1 MALNQMGLGFVFTA
15 KNEVTAVVERINQSF
30 GDLEQR
36 TEHLTH
42 ASKASFADFG
52 KGMAVFA
59 AGTAVIG
66 GAFGLAE
73 QGDQFLAM
81 LDQAGALANA
91 SAQEMERLRAAALD
105 VALKGT
111 GTSAAEAA
119 EALRELVQEGY
130 NADDAI
136 KALGPTLT
144 LVALGFG
151 QISRAQAA
159 GLVNDTL
166 GEFRLGAEAAA
177 PLVDKLALLM
187 RVFGIRATEL
197 EPALRGVATGASLTG
212 ASLDD
217 TLIALGLTKSV
228 LPSVEQAARSVNLAF
243 NQLASDHT
251 RKELAAIGVQV
262 TDSSGKMRPL
272 IEILSDL
279 NKRTAKM
286 SESQREHALASIFSA
301 RAGGGL
307 TAIMQALSDGIRDTS
322 GHVLTGTAAIDEL
335 RKQMAGATGTAAQM
349 KTRLLDD
356 FKGEKK
362 ALIGSTQTFLE
373 LLGEPFQ
380 QVFTGILSVLRRAFV
395 AVNQFIAGIPTP
407 VKIFLAKVVLVVGSV
422 VALIGAVIAAK
433 AAIAL
438 VLVGLKILGVTLAG
452 IVATLLPA
460 IALFAVLA
468 LVVAGFAVAFR
479 HNIGGI
485 GTFFETLAARIKLL
499 FQGLAQLFHE
509 GGFSGAVMTELAKA
523 ENSGVKQF
531 AIRVYQI
538 VYRLR
543 RFFEG
548 VADGFRAGIQAA
560 RPVFDAFVGALREL
574 GEAFGVIGTQSADAL
589 AAIGSDRYASAGAS
603 LGQTLARIATVIV
616 DALTVV
622 IRVAAGFINGIREA
636 FAYFRPVFDLVGK
649 AIGFVAEE
657 LRGLVSDITGVT
669 DRAREGGSVWSG
681 LGEVLGVVAG
691 TAGATLAG
699 AIGVVALA
707 LRTVIAIV
715 RAVIHA
721 FVWLGQILGERAAQI
736 YLFFTET
743 ILPVLKVVAGAVRS
757 FLQPV
762 LDFLNSIVDGIHAAL
777 DRVVAFVGRLVA
789 KIPARFRPAFLDSI
803 VEAGE
808 AAQARIA
815 ARTAK
820 AVAPAAALGPG
831 GAPVAAALPTGGSL
845 PGVALG
851 AAAAGSALPAVSE
864 LRVRGQISDAEIDAI
879 VARGIQLSDNRPV
892 QAHVT
897 LSVDG
902 ETLARATARANR
914 STAARSFVPVPVG
927 G

>member
-1 MALNQMGLGFVFTA
+1 MALNQLGLGFVFTA

-36 TEHLTH
+36 TEHLTR

-52 KGMAVFA
+52 KGLAVFA

-91 SAQEMERLRAAALD
+91 SAEEMERLRAAAVD

-130 NADDAI
+130 NVDDSI
-136 KALGPTLT
+136 RALGPTLT

-279 NKRTAKM
+279 NTRTAKM

-322 GHVLTGTAAIDEL
+322 GRVMTGTAAIDEL

-349 KTRLLDD
+349 KARLLDD

-362 ALIGSTQTFLE
+362 AVIASAQTFLE

-380 QVFTGILSVLRRAFV
+380 QVFTGILSVLRRAFA

-407 VKIFLAKVVLVVGSV
+407 VKIFLAKVVLVVGSI

-438 VLVGLKILGVTLAG
+438 VLVGLKILGITLGG

-460 IALFAVLA
+460 IAIFAALA
-468 LVVAGFAVAFR
+468 LVVAGFVIAVR
-479 HNIGGI
+479 HDVGGL
-485 GTFFETLAARIKLL
+485 GTFFANLWERMKLL
-499 FQGLAQLFHE
+499 VQGLAQLFRE
-509 GGFSGAVMTELAKA
+509 GGFSGAVMTELGKA
-523 ENSGVKQF
+523 ENAGVKQF

-538 VYRLR
+538 VYRVR

-548 VADGFRAGIQAA
+548 IADGFSAGIQAA
-560 RPVFDAFVGALREL
+560 RPVFEAFVGALREL
-574 GEAFGVIGTQSADAL
+574 GEAFGVIGTASADAL
-589 AAIGSDRYASAGAS
+589 ASIGSDRYARAGAS
-603 LGQTLARIATVIV
+603 LGETLARIATVIV

-636 FAYFRPVFDLVGK
+636 FAHFQPVFDLVGK

-657 LRGLVSDITGVT
+657 IGGLISDITGVN
-669 DRAREGGSVWSG
+669 DRAREGGSVWSS
-681 LGEVLGVVAG
+681 LGEALGWVAG
-691 TAGATLAG
+691 MIGAQLAG

-736 YLFFTET
+736 YLFFTEK
-743 ILPVLKVVAGAVRS
+743 ILPVFKAVAGAVKS
-757 FLQPV
+757 FFQPV
-762 LDFLNSIVDGIHAAL
+762 LDFITGIVDGIHAAL

-789 KIPARFRPAFLDSI
+789 KIPSRFRPAFLDSI

-815 ARTAK
+815 QRTAK
-820 AVAPAAALGPG
+820 AVAPTAALGPG
-831 GAPVAAALPTGGSL
+831 TAATALPTGGAL
-845 PGVALG
+845 PGVTLG
-851 AAAAGSALPAVSE
+851 AAAAGAPLPAASE

-879 VARGIQLSDNRPV
+879 VARGVQLSDSRPV
-892 QAHVT
+892 QTHVT

-902 ETLARATARANR
+902 DTLARATARANR
-914 STAARSFVPVPVG
+914 SSMARSFVPVPVPG
-927 G
+927 